1 MNAVGQ
7 EDEPA
12 RCFAPVV
19 NADTRVLILGSLP
32 GVASLAAQQYYAHP
46 RNQFWPLL
54 AAVLAQPELPA
65 LDYPQ
70 RLARLQAH
78 GVGLWDVVAQAQRRG
93 SLDTAIRA
101 AQRNDLAQLV
111 ASLPALRM
119 VAFNGATAAR
129 AADQLTG
136 FPALTVLRLP
146 SSSPAYT
153 LALAEKQRA
162 WQALAEAIVR

>member
-1 MNAVGQ
+1 MSATG
-7 EDEPA
+7 EAACPA

-54 AAVLAQPELPA
+54 ATVLGQPGLPA

-70 RLARLQAH
+70 RLAHLQAH

-101 AQRNDLAQLV
+101 AQRNDLARLV
-111 ASLPALRM
+111 ASLPALRL
-119 VAFNGATAAR
+119 VAFNGATAPR
-129 AADQLTG
+129 RRGQ
-136 FPALTVLRLP
+136 RINW
-146 SSSPAYT
+146 
-153 LALAEKQRA
+153 LAFR
-162 WQALAEAIVR
+162 R